1 LHTGRNPTVGY
12 SILDTVINACQ
23 TFQILTA
30 KIGDLVEL
38 RLSNVELN
46 DALRQYHSMHF
57 HGYEFFL
64 MAHGFANY
72 VEGNITGINEDISCG
87 NRTGCPFVDFNEEAL
102 EQKRRNRSSFIAK
115 NSILVPPQGY
125 AIVRFR

>member
-1 LHTGRNPTVGY
+1 M
-12 SILDTVINACQ
+12 S
-23 TFQILTA
+23 TFSTKIKIFTA

-38 RLSNVELN
+38 RLSNLEPRN
-46 DALRQYHSMHF
+46 SLRTYHSIHL

-64 MAHGFANY
+64 MAIGYAKYENETIF
-72 VEGNITGINEDISCG
+72 GDNEDISCG
-87 NRTGCPFVDFNEEAL
+87 NRPKCPFVDYNEEVLQRQL
-102 EQKRRNRSSFIAK
+102 EERVSFIAK